1 MRGGFL
7 GQTRTGEGCGW
18 HTQRMALA
26 PDVRDCFCLH
36 LRRSARQ
43 ATQFYDDKLRG
54 SGLRTTQ
61 FQLLSAIAGMGP
73 TAQQPLADFMGMDR
87 TTLTRN
93 LALLKREGLVLLGKA
108 DGDRRER
115 VITLT
120 ELGKARLAQAL
131 PLWQSAQK
139 EMRRRMSED
148 AKFPEF
154 DEVLRLLL
162 RVGEI
167 TGE

>member
-1 MRGGFL
+1 MLPRDG
-7 GQTRTGEGCGW
+7 GCGW
-18 HTQRMALA
+18 HTERMAAA
-26 PDVRDCFCLH
+26 PDVRECLCLH
-36 LRRSARQ
+36 LRRCARQ
-43 ATQFYDDKLRG
+43 ATQFYDAKLRD

-61 FQLLSAIAGMGP
+61 FQLLSSIAGLGP

-108 DGDRRER
+108 TDDRRER
-115 VITLT
+115 VISLT
-120 ELGKARLAQAL
+120 AAGHLRLAQAL
-131 PLWQSAQK
+131 PLWQAAQK

-148 AKFPEF
+148 AETPKF
-154 DEVLRLLL
+154 DEVLRFLAGLG
-162 RVGEI
+162 RM